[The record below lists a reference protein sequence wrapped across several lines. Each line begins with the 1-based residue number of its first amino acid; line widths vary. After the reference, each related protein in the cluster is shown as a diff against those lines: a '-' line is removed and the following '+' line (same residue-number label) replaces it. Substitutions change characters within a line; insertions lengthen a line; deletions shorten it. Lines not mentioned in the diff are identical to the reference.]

1 MAVHAQVKWA
11 FYTLMKVGS
20 MSRML
25 LNGLSINGSLVVINI
40 ASLKLGSH
48 EVILDFTIQMS
59 VVPLCS
65 LHFKSVFSYY

>member
-1 MAVHAQVKWA
+1 
-11 FYTLMKVGS
+11 MKVGS

-25 LNGLSINGSLVVINI
+25 LHGLSINGSQVVINI

-59 VVPLCS
+59 VVLLCS
-65 LHFKSVFSYY
+65 LNFKSVFLILLKCVNKDGFSQR

>member
-1 MAVHAQVKWA
+1 
-11 FYTLMKVGS
+11 MKVGS

-25 LNGLSINGSLVVINI
+25 LHGLLINGSRVVINI

-59 VVPLCS
+59 VVLLCS
-65 LHFKSVFSYY
+65 LNFKSVFLILLKCVNKDGFLQR

>member
-1 MAVHAQVKWA
+1 MH
-11 FYTLMKVGS
+11 
-20 MSRML
+20 
-25 LNGLSINGSLVVINI
+25 GLSINGSQVVINI

-65 LHFKSVFSYY
+65 LHFKLVFLILLKCANKDGFLQRQSHMRIKK